1 MHVKDFFTAQDLEKI
16 KTAVGQAE
24 GGTGGE
30 IVPAVVAASD
40 HYDEAAWTGATIGAI
55 TLPLTAALVH
65 HGVELWGIPS
75 PAWIALPAALGAVLG
90 FLAARIPLIKRGL
103 IPRHERARQVE
114 QRAAAAFLEHEV
126 FATRDRSGVL
136 IFLSLFERRVVVLG
150 DSGINAKVAQ
160 SDWDAV
166 SATIVAGIKDGHP
179 ADALVAAV
187 GQVGELLARCGVTRR
202 DDDTD
207 ELADGLRI
215 ETE

>member
-1 MHVKDFFTAQDLEKI
+1 MHVEDFFTAQDLEKI
-16 KTAVGQAE
+16 KAAVGQAE
-24 GGTGGE
+24 GSTGGE
-30 IVPAVVAASD
+30 IVPAVVASSD

-55 TLPLTAALVH
+55 SLPLVAALIH

-75 PAWIALPAALGAVLG
+75 PAWIALPSALGAVLG
-90 FLAARIPLIKRGL
+90 FLAARVPTVKRWL
-103 IPRHERARQVE
+103 IPRHELARQVE

-150 DSGINAKVAQ
+150 DSGINARVAQ
-160 SDWDAV
+160 SDWDAIT
-166 SATIVAGIKDGHP
+166 ATIVTGIKDARP
-179 ADALVAAV
+179 ADALVAAI
-187 GQVGELLARCGVTRR
+187 GQCGELLARRGVTRR

-207 ELADGLRI
+207 ELADGLHI